1 MKPGPMLSSLLCT
14 AAILS
19 TLFVHAQTKQDEQ
32 EELTLHTNVTLIT
45 AAAPADAPEAARKE
59 YMQFLPLFVEV
70 ARASTADETPECALT
85 IRVAMGTKEIG
96 TKKVERT
103 IARVSA
109 FRKNSPREYIASLI
123 LYSYLTGEQVNKEE
137 IEDFLKQRI
146 LGPAVCQQAKD

>member
-1 MKPGPMLSSLLCT
+1 MRPGRMLVSLSRNAL
-14 AAILS
+14 ILS
-19 TLFVHAQTKQDEQ
+19 AIFVCAQTKQDEN
-32 EELTLHTNVTLIT
+32 ELNLHNNVTLIST
-45 AAAPADAPEAARKE
+45 EAPADAPEAAGKE

-70 ARASTADETPECALT
+70 ARASTADEIPECALT
-85 IRVAMGTKEIG
+85 IRVTMGTKEIG

-146 LGPAVCQQAKD
+146 LGPAVCQQGKD